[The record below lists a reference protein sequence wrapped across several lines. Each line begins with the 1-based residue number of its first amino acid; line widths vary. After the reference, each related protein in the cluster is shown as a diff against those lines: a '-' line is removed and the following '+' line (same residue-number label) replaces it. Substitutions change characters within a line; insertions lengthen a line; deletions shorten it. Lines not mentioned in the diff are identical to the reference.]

1 MSCNFPII
9 EASFNRN
16 DRGTQKS
23 RDRLL
28 TESDAL
34 DKMLS
39 PQELQGK
46 KSELLSKVDSR
57 LSKNNLPGQY
67 QSIPSTRP

>member
-1 MSCNFPII
+1 VSCNFPII
-9 EASFNRN
+9 EASLNRN

-23 RDRLL
+23 PDRLV

-34 DKMLS
+34 DRVLS

-46 KSELLSKVDSR
+46 KSELL
-57 LSKNNLPGQY
+57 
-67 QSIPSTRP
+67 